1 MREKKYASDTRPI
14 ESSQKVCGI
23 KRHIAVDTQGLPH
36 AVQVTMAEV
45 TDRKGALQATTDNRL
60 VQGGPGSG
68 PECVDQQQIRGQAVC
83 VRRARRKI
91 EVRLRLTCSCL
102 RTY

>member
-14 ESSQKVCGI
+14 ESGQKVSGI

-45 TDRKGALQATTDNRL
+45 MDRKEAL
-60 VQGGPGSG
+60 
-68 PECVDQQQIRGQAVC
+68 
-83 VRRARRKI
+83 
-91 EVRLRLTCSCL
+91 
-102 RTY
+102 